1 MYEKKTKQWQPLL
14 NDVEEVYNAT
24 LNRTIG
30 MSPDEAYYLDK
41 ESQAELHSK
50 VKNSKARSYKE
61 IDTVL
66 KVGDRVRIVVPALKI
81 KKKGLP
87 TYSTEIYTVTKVIK
101 GNAKNFTIPRYK
113 LTSSDDI
120 LQKNTFP
127 ISKLLV
133 LPETYKET

>member
-1 MYEKKTKQWQPLL
+1 
-14 NDVEEVYNAT
+14 
-24 LNRTIG
+24 

-41 ESQAELHSK
+41 DKQAEVYNK
-50 VKNSKARSYKE
+50 VKNSKAKSYKE

-87 TYSTEIYTVTKVIK
+87 TYSTEIYTISKVVK
-101 GNAKNFTIPRYK
+101 GNVKNFTIPRYK
-113 LTSSDDI
+113 LTSSDDV
-120 LQKNTFP
+120 LQKNTYP

-133 LPETYKET
+133 LPETYEE